1 MTSTSNTPQGL
12 KVHSLAS
19 YTGRR
24 ILARQKIDSEQFA
37 RAVAAYEA
45 AEHVRVATSIGVH
58 KRHGFFFSTDP
69 QWSPHQPDAFADPIG
84 NIPWVQIHE
93 LLGRLPEGSTADFLN
108 TNGTLN

>member
-1 MTSTSNTPQGL
+1 MTSTSNEPQGL
-12 KVHSLAS
+12 TVHSLAS
-19 YTGRR
+19 DAGRR
-24 ILARQKIDSEQFA
+24 ILTRQKIDAAQLA
-37 RAVAAYEA
+37 RAIAAYEA

-69 QWSPHQPDAFADPIG
+69 EWQPDHPDAFADPIG

-93 LLGRLPEGSTADFLN
+93 LLGMLPEGSTADFLN